1 MKKFGLIGH
10 PIAHSL
16 SPALFKAAYA
26 GKYTYDLIEEEDFN
40 QAYDRFISEYDAIN
54 VTAPFKELAAAKADS
69 RSQECEITGAANIL
83 VKNDDSTI
91 EAANSDI
98 MGVIGALSSRK
109 GTEGTSTKALIV
121 GCGGAAMAAAYATCS
136 LGYETVIINRNQE
149 KAKAY
154 AEKLSKEPYFK
165 VSADNLE
172 SFCRHFRKSGIIVY
186 TLPVMIPALEML
198 SKSDLKGGLFCGNS
212 RKTILEANYRN
223 PAFTQEIID
232 RMQSVN
238 PEISIVNG
246 KEWLL
251 YQAVDA
257 YRIFTREEPDIEA
270 MRNVF
275 E

>member
-69 RSQECEITGAANIL
+69 RSRECEITGAANIL
-83 VKNDDSTI
+83 VKNDDGTI

-109 GTEGTSTKALIV
+109 GAEGSSTKALIV
-121 GCGGAAMAAAYATCS
+121 GCGGAAMAAAYATCT

-154 AEKLSKEPYFK
+154 AEKLSKEPFFK
-165 VSADNLE
+165 VSADNLD
-172 SFCRHFRKSGIIVY
+172 SFCRHFRKSGIIIY
-186 TLPVMIPALEML
+186 TLPVMIPAIEQL
-198 SKSDLKGGLFCGNS
+198 SRKDLKGGFFCGNS

-232 RMQSVN
+232 SMQSVN
-238 PEISIVNG
+238 PEISIING

-251 YQAVDA
+251 YQAVDIRHSFCQLA
-257 YRIFTREEPDIEA
+257 YIISART
-270 MRNVF
+270 
-275 E
+275 